1 MPLDLFETHMDS
13 EKEKTSKVQGEGG
26 QNFDQGD
33 FRVASEVR
41 TSFYVSFSQKKVDHY
56 VF

>member
-26 QNFDQGD
+26 QNFGQGD

-41 TSFYVSFSQKKVDHY
+41 TSFYVSFSQEKVDHY
-56 VF
+56 VY